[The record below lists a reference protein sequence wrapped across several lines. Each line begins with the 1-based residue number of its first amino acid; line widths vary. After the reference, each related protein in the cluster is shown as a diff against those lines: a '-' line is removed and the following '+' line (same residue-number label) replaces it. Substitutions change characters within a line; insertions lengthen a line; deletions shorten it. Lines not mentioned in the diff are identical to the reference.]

1 MAPTCDDCGRRIH
14 SPEGGKCCPE
24 SHDWTGEYESV
35 EVHVSCPCP
44 DHGWD
49 ADFRF
54 PQDH

>member
-1 MAPTCDDCGRRIH
+1 MVRCDACDGRIH
-14 SPEGGKCCPE
+14 SPGSRKVCLE

-49 ADFRF
+49 AEFRF